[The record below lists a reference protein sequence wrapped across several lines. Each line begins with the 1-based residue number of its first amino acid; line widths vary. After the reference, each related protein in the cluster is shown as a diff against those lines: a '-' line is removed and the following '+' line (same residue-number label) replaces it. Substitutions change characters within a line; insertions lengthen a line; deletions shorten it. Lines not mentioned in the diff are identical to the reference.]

1 MTALELNS
9 QEEFRRAILHG
20 VSVVDF
26 NAYWCGPCR
35 AQEPVLD
42 ALSETYA
49 GKVTVAKLDIDE
61 NRPIAMDMDIQSI
74 PTIVIFKNGRE
85 INRFVGYQA
94 METLDEAIKYVLA

>member
-9 QEEFRRAILHG
+9 QEEFRRTILHG

-26 NAYWCGPCR
+26 NAHWCGPCR
-35 AQEPVLD
+35 DQEPILD

-49 GKVTVAKLDIDE
+49 GKVTVAKLNIDE
-61 NRPIAMDMDIQSI
+61 NQLIALDMGIQSI

-85 INRFVGYQA
+85 IDRFIGCQA
-94 METLDEAIKYVLA
+94 METLEKALKFVLA